1 MPKLLNGMKID
12 VLTLFPN
19 VVHAYLKESII
30 GRAGEKEIVQINVH
44 NIRDYSSDKHN
55 TVDDSPYGG
64 GPGMV
69 LKPEPIFEAFDRN
82 DLWKGKKIFLSP
94 QGNSL
99 SHNMAA
105 RLSCEKHI
113 VILCGHYEGVDQR
126 VCDKMDEEISIGD
139 YVISNGAVAAM
150 VLIDAVARQIP
161 EVLGNSESVGKDSF
175 ANGLLEYP
183 QYTRPAEFR
192 DEIVPEIL
200 LGGNHKLIEEWR
212 RTESLKKTLLRR
224 PELLEK
230 ANLSCEDKLIIEK
243 IKQNVL

>member
-1 MPKLLNGMKID
+1 MKID
-12 VLTLFPN
+12 VLTLFPD

-30 GRAGEKEIVQINVH
+30 GKAAERGIVQIDVH
-44 NIRDYSSDKHN
+44 NIRDYSSDKHK

-69 LKPEPIFEAFDRN
+69 LKPEPIFEAFDKN
-82 DLWKGKKIFLSP
+82 DLWHGKKIFLSP

-99 SHNMAA
+99 NHNMAA
-105 RLSCEKHI
+105 GLSAEKHI

-139 YVISNGAVAAM
+139 YVISNGAVASL
-150 VLIDAVARQIP
+150 VLIDAVVRQIP
-161 EVLGNSESVGKDSF
+161 EVLGNSESVEKDSF

-183 QYTRPAEFR
+183 QYTRPAEYR
-192 DEIVPEIL
+192 GEKVPEIL
-200 LGGNHKLIEEWR
+200 LGGNHEKIEKWR
-212 RTESLKKTLLRR
+212 RTMSLKKTLTRR

-230 ANLSCEDKLIIEK
+230 ADLSREDKLIIEE
-243 IKQNVL
+243 IKQTIL

>member
-1 MPKLLNGMKID
+1 MKID

-19 VVHAYLKESII
+19 VVLAYLKESII
-30 GRAGEKEIVQINVH
+30 GRAAEKGLVQINVL
-44 NIRDYSSDKHN
+44 NIRDYSSDKHH

-69 LKPEPIFEAFDRN
+69 LKPEPIFEAFDKN
-82 DLWKGKKIFLSP
+82 DLWQGKKIFLSP

-99 SHNMAA
+99 DHNMAA
-105 RLSCEKHI
+105 RLSTENHL

-139 YVISNGAVAAM
+139 YVISNGAVASM
-150 VLIDAVARQIP
+150 VLIDAVVRQIP
-161 EVLGNSESVGKDSF
+161 DVLGNSESVEKDSF

-192 DEIVPEIL
+192 GEKVPEIL
-200 LGGNHKLIEEWR
+200 LGGNHKLIEDWR
-212 RTESLKKTLLRR
+212 RAQSLKKTLLRR

-230 ANLSCEDKLIIEK
+230 TELSRDDKLILEK
-243 IKQNVL
+243 INKNIL

>member
-1 MPKLLNGMKID
+1 MQKLPNGMKID
-12 VLTLFPN
+12 VLTLFPE

-30 GRAGEKEIVQINVH
+30 GRAAEREIVEINVH
-44 NIRDYSSDKHN
+44 NIRDYSSDKHK

-82 DLWKGKKIFLSP
+82 DLWDGRKIFLSP

-99 SHNMAA
+99 NHNMAS
-105 RLSCEKHI
+105 RLSAEKHI

-139 YVISNGAVAAM
+139 YVISNGAVASM
-150 VLIDAVARQIP
+150 VLIDAVVRQIP
-161 EVLGNSESVGKDSF
+161 EVLGNSESVAKDSF

-192 DEIVPEIL
+192 DEKVPEVL
-200 LGGNHKLIEEWR
+200 LSGNHEKIEEWR
-212 RTESLKKTLLRR
+212 RTQSLKKTLLRR

-230 ANLSCEDKLIIEK
+230 TNLSSEDKLILRK
-243 IKQNVL
+243 IKQTI

>member
-1 MPKLLNGMKID
+1 MKID

-19 VVHAYLKESII
+19 VVLAYLKESII
-30 GRAGEKEIVQINVH
+30 GRAVERELVQIVVH
-44 NIRDYSSDKHN
+44 NIRDYSSDKHK

-64 GPGMV
+64 GPGMI
-69 LKPEPIFEAFDRN
+69 LKPEPIFEAFDKN
-82 DLWKGKKIFLSP
+82 DLWKGRKIFLSP

-99 SHNMAA
+99 NHNMAEK
-105 RLSCEKHI
+105 LSAEKHL

-139 YVISNGAVAAM
+139 YVISNGAVASL
-150 VLIDAVARQIP
+150 VLIDAVVRQIP
-161 EVLGNSESVGKDSF
+161 DVLGNCESVEKDSF

-192 DEIVPEIL
+192 GEKVPEIL

-212 RTESLKKTLLRR
+212 RTQALKKTLLRR

-230 ANLSCEDKLIIEK
+230 VELSRDDKLILDK
-243 IKQNVL
+243 IK

>member
-1 MPKLLNGMKID
+1 MKID

-19 VVHAYLKESII
+19 VVLAYLKESII
-30 GRAGEKEIVQINVH
+30 GRAAEKELVQINVL
-44 NIRDYSSDKHN
+44 NIRDYSSDKHK

-64 GPGMV
+64 GPGMI
-69 LKPEPIFEAFDRN
+69 LKPEPIFDALDKN

-99 SHNMAA
+99 DHNMAE
-105 RLSCEKHI
+105 RLATEKHL

-139 YVISNGAVAAM
+139 YVISNGAVASM
-150 VLIDAVARQIP
+150 VLIDAVVRQVP
-161 EVLGNSESVGKDSF
+161 EVLGNSESVEKDSF

-192 DEIVPEIL
+192 GENVPDIL
-200 LGGNHKLIEEWR
+200 LSGNHKLIEEWR
-212 RTESLKKTLLRR
+212 RTQSLKKTLIRR

-230 ANLSCEDKLIIEK
+230 AELSHYDKLILEK
-243 IKQNVL
+243 IK